1 MSWFRTISAMSIMAL
16 AFSTVIAQG
25 DLVPGQGGGQS
36 KGKGNQ
42 GGGLGNQGSGG
53 QGKGQGNQGGGL
65 GNQGSGGQSK
75 GNQGGGGLGNQGS
88 GGQGKGQGNQGGGL
102 GNQGG
107 GQTKGNQGGGQSKG
121 NQGGGL
127 GNQGSGG
134 QSKGNQGLG
143 NKGGLG
149 NQGSGGSGLGN
160 KGQGTQGG
168 LGSQGGGQLG
178 RNDNPTNR
186 GQNSLGKGSD
196 HGRLGGTN
204 YGGSN
209 NRGDR
214 FDIGQAPTT
223 ILQKG
228 SIMSQVLRSEQ
239 VRVNTR
245 FREGYTSYYR
255 DWRDDYFYY
264 PHYTFN
270 PWNTNCSF
278 SPWYYYPHLP
288 GYVSLT
294 RIFYVNT
301 STWDWN
307 HGNVYNWN
315 RNNRGSGWDWGW
327 GNDRNSN
334 YVDEALGDLVNAFE
348 RRDRRALGRLI
359 PRRGRINIYMDDTYA
374 YSLEADDFYDLMLD
388 NIETTRTTRYEI
400 ERVRT
405 WRDEVQVTARH
416 EYMDPWGRRSS
427 VYHNYRLEED
437 RYGFI
442 ITDFRTSWRR

>member
-1 MSWFRTISAMSIMAL
+1 MSWFRTISAMSIIAL
-16 AFSTVIAQG
+16 AFSSVAAQSTQTG
-25 DLVPGQGGGQS
+25 GQG

-42 GGGLGNQGSGG
+42 GGGGLGNQGSGG
-53 QGKGQGNQGGGL
+53 QSKGGGGGLGNQGSGGQSKGQGGGVGNKGQGNQGGGGLGNQGGGQTKGNQGGGGLGNKGQGSGGSGGGL

-75 GNQGGGGLGNQGS
+75 GNQGGGLGN
-88 GGQGKGQGNQGGGL
+88 KGQGNSGGGFRS
-102 GNQGG
+102 Q
-107 GQTKGNQGGGQSKG
+107 
-121 NQGGGL
+121 
-127 GNQGSGG
+127 
-134 QSKGNQGLG
+134 
-143 NKGGLG
+143 
-149 NQGSGGSGLGN
+149 GSGLGN
-160 KGQGTQGG
+160 KGQGTSGG
-168 LGSQGGGQLG
+168 GFGQSGSTTNRSQG
-178 RNDNPTNR
+178 
-186 GQNSLGKGSD
+186 SLGKGTD
-196 HGRLGGTN
+196 RGRLGGTS
-204 YGGSN
+204 YGSSN

-245 FREGYTSYYR
+245 FRDGYSSYYR

-264 PHYTFN
+264 PHYSFSPYGN
-270 PWNTNCSF
+270 NCSF

-294 RIFYVNT
+294 RIFYIGNT
-301 STWDWN
+301 SWN
-307 HGNVYNWN
+307 WNNGNNYNWN
-315 RNNRGSGWDWGW
+315 RNYRGSSWDSGW
-327 GNDRNSN
+327 GNNRDSN
-334 YVDEALGDLVNAFE
+334 YVDEAIGDLVNAFE

-359 PRRGRINIYMDDTYA
+359 PRRGRINIYMDDTYT

-416 EYMDPWGRRSS
+416 EYTDPWGRRSS

-437 RYGFI
+437 RNGFI

>member
-1 MSWFRTISAMSIMAL
+1 MSWFRTISAMSIIAL
-16 AFSTVIAQG
+16 AFSSVAAQSTQTG
-25 DLVPGQGGGQS
+25 GQG

-42 GGGLGNQGSGG
+42 GGGGLGNQGSGG
-53 QGKGQGNQGGGL
+53 QSKGGGGGGGLGNQGSGGQSKGQGGGVGNKGQGNQGGGGLGNQGGGQTKGNQGGGGLGNKGQGSGGSGGGL

-75 GNQGGGGLGNQGS
+75 GNQGGGLGNKGQGNSGGGFGNQGS
-88 GGQGKGQGNQGGGL
+88 GN
-102 GNQGG
+102 
-107 GQTKGNQGGGQSKG
+107 
-121 NQGGGL
+121 
-127 GNQGSGG
+127 
-134 QSKGNQGLG
+134 
-143 NKGGLG
+143 
-149 NQGSGGSGLGN
+149 SGLGN
-160 KGQGTQGG
+160 KGQGTSGG
-168 LGSQGGGQLG
+168 GFGQSGSTTNRSQG
-178 RNDNPTNR
+178 
-186 GQNSLGKGSD
+186 SLGKGTD
-196 HGRLGGTN
+196 RGRLGGTS
-204 YGGSN
+204 YGSSN

-245 FREGYTSYYR
+245 FRDGYSSYYR

-264 PHYTFN
+264 PHYSFSPYGN
-270 PWNTNCSF
+270 NCSF

-294 RIFYVNT
+294 RIFYIGNT
-301 STWDWN
+301 SWN
-307 HGNVYNWN
+307 WNNGNNYNWN
-315 RNNRGSGWDWGW
+315 RNYRGSSWDSGW
-327 GNDRNSN
+327 GNNRDSN
-334 YVDEALGDLVNAFE
+334 YVDEAIGDLVNAFE

-359 PRRGRINIYMDDTYA
+359 PRRGRINIYMDDTYT

-416 EYMDPWGRRSS
+416 EYTDPWGRRSS

-437 RYGFI
+437 RNGFI